1 MTALYYESHI
11 TIEPVDEDDREKI
24 ETIVNSCGFR
34 LAKLLM
40 QKRKVDT
47 PERSK
52 YDTFCTGHS
61 TEEAKLIA
69 HMIRCVKALQS
80 AGYQV
85 WRYKIECVTIDS
97 RNEDQFNLLTKD

>member
-1 MTALYYESHI
+1 MNVLYYESHI
-11 TIEPVDEDDREKI
+11 TIEPVDEDDRAKI
-24 ETIVNSCGFR
+24 EEIVNSCGFR

-61 TEEAKLIA
+61 TDEPKLIR
-69 HMIRCVKALQS
+69 HMTECVKALQS

-97 RNEDQFNLLTKD
+97 RNEDSLNLLS